1 MHSKVISKTLF
12 RIKMRIQEYLDSSE
26 SYKGIY
32 VSDINEIYI
41 ELKNKIDRVCVKI
54 FFEKLFIRYNARG
67 DKIEN
72 YRKILYSVSKWQIS
86 DTFWDISAN
95 KYYFDKNDEKLEVW
109 TNKLASYENRLIIG
123 FYNKR
128 GRKAEFLMEE
138 SRNIPLDEHGY
149 AKKINL
155 LLEFYIGKIKI
166 KMLKPTSMF
175 KLIYRD
181 WINADYDAWWDY
193 YETIQIEGVSRK
205 NLNKYLQ
212 QAIFWCNRYNNI
224 NNESILKFGAETT
237 LKHYSNYYEYD
248 KSEVIIKFP
257 DSKYDEKPLAFYNQA
272 FAGTNE
278 TAFLYYYKVLEFF
291 FYISKNSRIEY
302 GSEETCL
309 KRLFLELDFE
319 CRVKEIIEEYFGEY
333 LLEKDDINNIDLYN
347 ITIEKFAE
355 KLYKYRNSVVHGKYD
370 ETNLLTHVP
379 MNLIEDYEDIKLK
392 GWNSIAQELAFLC
405 IRYFC
410 FDNAEITML

>member
-1 MHSKVISKTLF
+1 MYSKVINKTLF
-12 RIKMRIQEYLDSSE
+12 RIKMRIQEYLDNSE

-32 VSDINEIYI
+32 VSDINRIYI
-41 ELKNKIDRVCVKI
+41 ELKNRNDRVCIKI
-54 FFEKLFIRYNARG
+54 FFEELFRRYNAR
-67 DKIEN
+67 DNEIEN
-72 YRKILYSVSKWQIS
+72 YRKILCGLSKWRIS
-86 DTFWDISAN
+86 NTFWDISAN
-95 KYYFDKNDEKLEVW
+95 KYYYDKNEKLEIW
-109 TNKLASYENRLIIG
+109 TNKLASYENRLIVG

-138 SRNIPLDEHGY
+138 SRNVPLDEEGY

-166 KMLKPTSMF
+166 KMSKPTSMF
-175 KLIYRD
+175 KLIYRY

-193 YETIQIEGVSRK
+193 YETIQIEGVNRK

-248 KSEVIIKFP
+248 ESGVIIQFP

-309 KRLFLELDFE
+309 KRLLLELDFE
-319 CRVKEIIEEYFGEY
+319 YKVKEIIEEYFGEY
-333 LLEKDDINNIDLYN
+333 LLEKDDINNIDFYN

-405 IRYFC
+405 IIYFC
-410 FDNAEITML
+410 FDNTEITML